1 MEQAPLHTELAGEH
15 AGGAEG
21 GSAVWIRADDGVR
34 LRVGLWREGGRG
46 SVLMLPGRTEYIEKY
61 VHAAALM
68 RARGYATAIID
79 WRGQGLSDRPLA
91 DPLMGHV
98 ESFAEYQRDMAAL
111 RGAVERAGMPEPHFL
126 VSHSMGGC
134 IALRTLMEG
143 APWVRAAA
151 FSGPMWGIQM
161 TPIQKPLAGI
171 VARTARSVG
180 RGRTYAPTTGPVPY
194 VVAAPFE
201 GNTLTTDA
209 AMFALMKDQ
218 LARRPELRLGGP
230 SITWLDAALRE
241 TFVLSRLPS
250 PDIPA
255 YVAMGS
261 RERVADPARIVER
274 MARWPGA
281 RFDVIEGA
289 EHEIVM
295 ETPERRTRFF
305 RNAADLFDAQA
316 GRGA

>member
-1 MEQAPLHTELAGEH
+1 
-15 AGGAEG
+15 
-21 GSAVWIRADDGVR
+21 
-34 LRVGLWREGGRG
+34 
-46 SVLMLPGRTEYIEKY
+46 
-61 VHAAALM
+61 
-68 RARGYATAIID
+68 
-79 WRGQGLSDRPLA
+79 
-91 DPLMGHV
+91 
-98 ESFAEYQRDMAAL
+98 
-111 RGAVERAGMPEPHFL
+111 
-126 VSHSMGGC
+126 
-134 IALRTLMEG
+134 
-143 APWVRAAA
+143 
-151 FSGPMWGIQM
+151 
-161 TPIQKPLAGI
+161 
-171 VARTARSVG
+171 
-180 RGRTYAPTTGPVPY
+180 

-241 TFVLSRLPS
+241 TFVLARRPS
-250 PDIPA
+250 PDVPA

-295 ETPERRTRFF
+295 ETPERRARFF
-305 RNAADLFDAQA
+305 GNAAELFDAQA